1 MQGNSEK
8 LSIGGLNSEMHSR
21 CEIWPINDP
30 YLINGS
36 QLENIGAD
44 HIKIAMAIDE
54 VNQDHQSSTQIDGP
68 CCIAGLL
75 SKNTKSTYIGLGH
88 ERYAIAINHIAISES
103 EKTMEWA
110 YTYIGIRAMRLT

>member
-54 VNQDHQSSTQIDGP
+54 VN
-68 CCIAGLL
+68 
-75 SKNTKSTYIGLGH
+75 
-88 ERYAIAINHIAISES
+88 
-103 EKTMEWA
+103 
-110 YTYIGIRAMRLT
+110 